1 MRLGESTENAVF
13 PTPLYLRA
21 NFFVLEAERMGKKL
35 YGPLVVRETEEGC
48 YLSDGLGFVMEK
60 EQVLGIC
67 KELRKF
73 ALKNA
78 KWLEQKNIEQEK
90 YYDDLFNGRIKTK
103 EPKEY
108 KNKGYVYIMESNK
121 KYKIGFS
128 KDVEQRLKQL
138 NNRPFPVRILA
149 TSGYL
154 ERPMKLEKQIH
165 EFLEEYKID
174 GEWFDLPISVVE
186 DVIRII
192 KNEEG

>member
-21 NFFVLEAERMGKKL
+21 NFFVLEAKRMGKKL
-35 YGPLVVRETEEGC
+35 YGAVVIIETEEGC
-48 YLSDGLGFVMEK
+48 YLSDGHGFVMEK
-60 EQVLGIC
+60 EQVLEIC

-90 YYDDLFNGRIKTK
+90 YYENLFNGRTKTK
-103 EPKEY
+103 KPKEY

-121 KYKIGFS
+121 RYKIGFS
-128 KDVEQRLKQL
+128 KNVEQRLKQL
-138 NNRPFPVRILA
+138 DNRPFPVKIIA
-149 TSGYL
+149 KSGYL
-154 ERPMKLEKQIH
+154 ERPMKLEKKLH

-174 GEWFDLPISVVE
+174 GEWFDLPISVVG
-186 DVIRII
+186 DVVDFI
-192 KNEEG
+192 KNKEG